1 MKSVLIVEDDPMVAV
16 INEQFCTRVMPDI
29 RVLKSQAISDAMT
42 ILNNESIDLM
52 LLDIFMPN
60 GTGLELLEELQGVEA
75 PPTILITA
83 ANDEVSV
90 RKSLEYGVIDYLIKP
105 FTFERFEQAIK
116 KAEVFNHLT
125 TKETPVTQD
134 LLDSYFTNGSKV
146 KATESKVT
154 DLELPKGLSRLTFNH
169 IAEEILSNT
178 DLFSTKELSE
188 RVKISRITTKKYIN
202 FLNEE
207 GYLEDEIS
215 YLEQGRPL
223 TRFKL
228 KASKARELSEFIK

>member
-1 MKSVLIVEDDPMVAV
+1 MKNVLIVEDDPMVAV
-16 INEQFCTRVMPDI
+16 INEQFCTRVIPGI
-29 RVLKSQAISDAMT
+29 TILKSQSISEAITVLDQ
-42 ILNNESIDLM
+42 ESIDLM
-52 LLDIFMPN
+52 LLDVFMPN
-60 GTGLELLEELQGVEA
+60 GTGLELLEELQGKEA

-83 ANDEVSV
+83 ATDEESV

-116 KAEVFNHLT
+116 KAEIFYHLR
-125 TKETPVTQD
+125 TKDTPVTQD
-134 LLDSYFTNGSKV
+134 TLDRYFTNGSKIKSSEV
-146 KATESKVT
+146 KSEG
-154 DLELPKGLSRLTFNH
+154 LGLPKGLSKLTFNH
-169 IAEEILSNT
+169 ILEEILSS
-178 DLFSTKELSE
+178 DELFSTKELSE

-207 GYLEDEIS
+207 GYLEEKIS

-228 KASKARELSEFIK
+228 KASKRVEFDEFLK

>member
-29 RVLKSQAISDAMT
+29 RVLKSQSISDAMT

-83 ANDEVSV
+83 ANDEASV

-116 KAEVFNHLT
+116 KAEIFNHLT

-134 LLDSYFTNGSKV
+134 LLDRYFTNGGKA
-146 KATESKVT
+146 KATESKAT

-169 IAEEILSNT
+169 IAEEILSN
-178 DLFSTKELSE
+178 DELFSTKELSE

-207 GYLEDEIS
+207 GYLEEEIS
-215 YLEQGRPL
+215 YLEQGDR
-223 TRFKL
+223 K
-228 KASKARELSEFIK
+228 SVV